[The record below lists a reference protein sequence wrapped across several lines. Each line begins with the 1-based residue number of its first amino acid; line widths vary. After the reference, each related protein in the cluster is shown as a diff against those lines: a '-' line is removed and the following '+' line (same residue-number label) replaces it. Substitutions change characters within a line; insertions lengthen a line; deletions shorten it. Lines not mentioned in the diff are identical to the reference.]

1 MSAPV
6 AADARTERSDT
17 RWLSVALIIGVGVL
31 GAFQVGK
38 ASIALTSVR
47 HDLDMGLVPGSWL
60 LSMFGLVGATL
71 GLAVGA
77 LGGSVGF
84 RTTCI
89 AGVLLAA
96 AASGAGA
103 LAWDPA
109 MLLAA
114 RFFEAIGALCVLV
127 VGPSLLMVVIAQ
139 RDRWLAFAAWGAH
152 MPLGQAIMILGAPLL
167 LAASGWRA
175 LWALN
180 AALLVAGAL
189 LLARTVRA
197 PARPGRATTVP
208 EVARSMRA
216 AWALPGPRLLAMT
229 FVTYGFQWIAVIGF
243 LPTLYLSRGISLG
256 RAGVL
261 TAAVSAVNVLGN
273 LAAGALARRGT
284 PAWAVIAGASAV
296 MGASAVGIFSDDLP
310 FWATYVLALTF
321 SMIGGLL
328 PGTVLVTL
336 PRLVPAPDRLPAV
349 NGIVM
354 QGGQLGSAVGP
365 LVIAGLVSATGGWT
379 VCGWTLAALGAA
391 GAVLGHRF
399 ARATAP

>member
-1 MSAPV
+1 MTAPV
-6 AADARTERSDT
+6 TADARAEQSST
-17 RWLSVALIIGVGVL
+17 RWLGVALIIGVGVL

-47 HDLDMGLVPGSWL
+47 HDLDMGLLPGSWL

-109 MLLAA
+109 VLLVA

-127 VGPSLLMVVIAQ
+127 VGPSLLMVAIAQ
-139 RDRWLAFAAWGAH
+139 RDRFLAFAAWSAH
-152 MPLGQAIMILGAPLL
+152 MPLGQAIVILGGPVVI
-167 LAASGWRA
+167 AASGWRA

-180 AALLVAGAL
+180 AALLALGAL

-197 PARPGRATTVP
+197 PAPPARTTTV
-208 EVARSMRA
+208 VRSMRA

-256 RAGVL
+256 RAGAL

-296 MGASAVGIFSDDLP
+296 MGASAIGIFSDALP
-310 FWATYVLALTF
+310 FGAAYALALTF
-321 SMIGGLL
+321 SMVGGLL

-336 PRLVPAPDRLPAV
+336 PRLVPTPDRLPAV

-365 LVIAGLVSATGGWT
+365 LVIAGLVSATGGWAA
-379 VCGWTLAALGAA
+379 CGWALAAFGAA

-399 ARATAP
+399 ARATGP